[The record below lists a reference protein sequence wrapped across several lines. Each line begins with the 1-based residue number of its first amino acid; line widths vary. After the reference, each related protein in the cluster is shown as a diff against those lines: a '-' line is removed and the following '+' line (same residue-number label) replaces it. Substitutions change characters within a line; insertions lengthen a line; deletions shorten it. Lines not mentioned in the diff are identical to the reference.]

1 MLQDLRDQKNS
12 ALIVI
17 LFAVI
22 IIVFIFMFG
31 LPSKDSLSSKGQT
44 DVAVFNGE
52 HLSRKV
58 PHELMR
64 TMILNQY
71 DDSIFNNVQ
80 YPQIARQTA
89 EGIGV
94 IYLLA
99 DEARK
104 AGLRVSDEDLHD
116 YITNWES
123 GNADILRYGFLQK
136 NVFSQRNYND
146 ALRRMQLS
154 SRDYESYKREELL
167 ARRYLTLLASSI
179 TISDA
184 SLWDAYQEANAT
196 ASLEV
201 IRITPENVLKT
212 FKPLTDEEIRA
223 FATTGKAD
231 IQAFYDA
238 NIARYTTPEK
248 VKMQQIV
255 ITKQFGTIQN
265 PGAKTGKT
273 LQSGE
278 RFQIAKKE
286 ALKPNVDFA
295 QAYADYDESDDK
307 SLQGMTGLI
316 AVEVMAQ
323 EIQTALEGKKVGDV
337 FTAELGDRYVIGKIV
352 ERHETVVKPLDE
364 VTNEIARQLLEE
376 RRIAAKTS
384 EITTNILAQAATT
397 PLADL
402 IDKTMYAGILAEAP
416 KAPVAPVA
424 TDDDNDADTDAAA
437 DSDANADTA
446 DTDAANDAADTDAA
460 NDAAA
465 GTDAA
470 ADTNTAIAQAEPQY
484 VDLPTDLIII
494 PEIERTK
501 VASFNDVTANT
512 NYIQGI
518 GVNDDLARD
527 IRAAAPN
534 TVLAQSY
541 TIGKDTVI
549 VKVVS
554 KKEADRAAFEA
565 NIDALRSGAI
575 QARVVALIGDT
586 DAIINLKGGYGIWL
600 EQKIN
605 DAMQKG
611 TLRIE
616 SDYFTKLSTRIQ
628 KKQEEQNN
636 PQ

>member
-136 NVFSQRNYND
+136 NVFSQRSYND

-248 VKMQQIV
+248 VKMQQII

-424 TDDDNDADTDAAA
+424 TDDDDDTAADNDAT
-437 DSDANADTA
+437 
-446 DTDAANDAADTDAA
+446 DTDAANDATANAENATDA
-460 NDAAA
+460 
-465 GTDAA
+465 
-470 ADTNTAIAQAEPQY
+470 AIAQAEPQY

-565 NIDALRSGAI
+565 NLEALRSGAI

>member
-136 NVFSQRNYND
+136 NVFSQRSYND

-424 TDDDNDADTDAAA
+424 TDDDDDTAADNDAT
-437 DSDANADTA
+437 
-446 DTDAANDAADTDAA
+446 DTDAANDATANAENATDA
-460 NDAAA
+460 
-465 GTDAA
+465 
-470 ADTNTAIAQAEPQY
+470 AIAQAEPQY
-484 VDLPTDLIII
+484 VNLPTDLIII

-565 NIDALRSGAI
+565 NLEALRSGAI

>member
-424 TDDDNDADTDAAA
+424 TDDDDDTAADNDAT
-437 DSDANADTA
+437 
-446 DTDAANDAADTDAA
+446 DTDAANDATANAENATDA
-460 NDAAA
+460 
-465 GTDAA
+465 
-470 ADTNTAIAQAEPQY
+470 AIAQAEPQY
-484 VDLPTDLIII
+484 VNLPTDLIII

>member
-136 NVFSQRNYND
+136 NVFSQRSYND

-286 ALKPNVDFA
+286 ALEPNVDFA

-316 AVEVMAQ
+316 AVEIMAQ
-323 EIQTALEGKKVGDV
+323 EIQTAIEGKKVGDV

-376 RRIAAKTS
+376 RRIAAKTR

-397 PLADL
+397 PLAEL
-402 IDKTMYAGILAEAP
+402 IDKTMYAGILTEAP

-446 DTDAANDAADTDAA
+446 DTDAANDAA
-460 NDAAA
+460 A
-465 GTDAA
+465 GTDA
-470 ADTNTAIAQAEPQY
+470 AIAQAEPQY

-494 PEIERTK
+494 PEFERTK

-541 TIGKDTVI
+541 AIGKDTVI

-565 NIDALRSGAI
+565 NLEALRSGAI

-628 KKQEEQNN
+628 KRQEEQNN

>member
-286 ALKPNVDFA
+286 ALEPNVDFA

-397 PLADL
+397 PLSDL

-424 TDDDNDADTDAAA
+424 TSDDDDAAA
-437 DSDANADTA
+437 DNDANAN
-446 DTDAANDAADTDAA
+446 TDAANDATA
-460 NDAAA
+460 NAEN
-465 GTDAA
+465 A
-470 ADTNTAIAQAEPQY
+470 ADTAIAQAEPQY

-501 VASFNDVTANT
+501 VASFDDVTANT

-527 IRAAAPN
+527 IRAAAPS
-534 TVLAQSY
+534 TVLTQSY

-628 KKQEEQNN
+628 KKQEEQNT

>member
-136 NVFSQRNYND
+136 NVFSQRSYND

-265 PGAKTGKT
+265 PGTKTGKT

-286 ALKPNVDFA
+286 ALEPNVDFA

-316 AVEVMAQ
+316 AVEIMAQ
-323 EIQTALEGKKVGDV
+323 EIQTAIEGKKVGDV

-397 PLADL
+397 PLAEL
-402 IDKTMYAGILAEAP
+402 IDKTMYAGILTEAP

-446 DTDAANDAADTDAA
+446 DTDAANDAA
-460 NDAAA
+460 A
-465 GTDAA
+465 GTDA
-470 ADTNTAIAQAEPQY
+470 AIAQAEPQY

-494 PEIERTK
+494 PEFERTK

-541 TIGKDTVI
+541 AIGKDTVI

-565 NIDALRSGAI
+565 NLEALRSGAI

-628 KKQEEQNN
+628 KRQEEQNN

>member
-201 IRITPENVLKT
+201 IRITPEHVLKT

-286 ALKPNVDFA
+286 ALEPNVDFA

-316 AVEVMAQ
+316 AVEIMAQ
-323 EIQTALEGKKVGDV
+323 EIQTAIEGKKVGDV

-424 TDDDNDADTDAAA
+424 TDDDDDTAADNDAT
-437 DSDANADTA
+437 
-446 DTDAANDAADTDAA
+446 DTDAANDATANAENATDA
-460 NDAAA
+460 
-465 GTDAA
+465 
-470 ADTNTAIAQAEPQY
+470 AIAQAEPQY

-565 NIDALRSGAI
+565 NLEALRSGAI

>member
-424 TDDDNDADTDAAA
+424 TDDDDDTAADNDAT
-437 DSDANADTA
+437 
-446 DTDAANDAADTDAA
+446 DTDAANDATANAENATDA
-460 NDAAA
+460 
-465 GTDAA
+465 
-470 ADTNTAIAQAEPQY
+470 AIAQAEPQY
-484 VDLPTDLIII
+484 VNLPTDLIII

-565 NIDALRSGAI
+565 NLEALRSGAI

>member
-136 NVFSQRNYND
+136 NVFSQRSYND

-248 VKMQQIV
+248 VKMQQII

-424 TDDDNDADTDAAA
+424 TDDDDDTAADNDAT
-437 DSDANADTA
+437 
-446 DTDAANDAADTDAA
+446 DTDAANDATANAENATDA
-460 NDAAA
+460 
-465 GTDAA
+465 
-470 ADTNTAIAQAEPQY
+470 AIAQAEPQY
-484 VDLPTDLIII
+484 VNLPTDLIII

-565 NIDALRSGAI
+565 NLEALRSGAI

>member
-136 NVFSQRNYND
+136 NVFSQRSYND

-286 ALKPNVDFA
+286 ALEPNVDFA

-316 AVEVMAQ
+316 AVEIMAQ
-323 EIQTALEGKKVGDV
+323 EIQTAIEGKKVGDV

-397 PLADL
+397 PLAEL
-402 IDKTMYAGILAEAP
+402 IDKTMYAGILTEAP

-424 TDDDNDADTDAAA
+424 TDDDNDTAA
-437 DSDANADTA
+437 DNDANA
-446 DTDAANDAADTDAA
+446 DAADTDAA

-465 GTDAA
+465 GTDA
-470 ADTNTAIAQAEPQY
+470 AIAQAEPQY

-494 PEIERTK
+494 PEFERTK

-541 TIGKDTVI
+541 AIGKDTVI

-565 NIDALRSGAI
+565 NLEALRSGAI

-628 KKQEEQNN
+628 KRQEEQNN

>member
-89 EGIGV
+89 KGIGV

-136 NVFSQRNYND
+136 NVFSQRSYND

-255 ITKQFGTIQN
+255 ITKQVGTIQN

-286 ALKPNVDFA
+286 ALEPNVDFA

-316 AVEVMAQ
+316 AVEIMAQ
-323 EIQTALEGKKVGDV
+323 EIQTAIEGKKVGDV

-397 PLADL
+397 PLAEL
-402 IDKTMYAGILAEAP
+402 IDKTMYAGILTEAP

-446 DTDAANDAADTDAA
+446 DTDAANDAA
-460 NDAAA
+460 A
-465 GTDAA
+465 GTDA
-470 ADTNTAIAQAEPQY
+470 AIAQAEPQY

-494 PEIERTK
+494 PEFERTK

-541 TIGKDTVI
+541 AIGKDTVI

-565 NIDALRSGAI
+565 NLEALRSGAI

-628 KKQEEQNN
+628 KRQEEQNN

>member
-89 EGIGV
+89 KGIGV

-136 NVFSQRNYND
+136 NVFSQRSYND

-286 ALKPNVDFA
+286 ALEPNVDFA

-316 AVEVMAQ
+316 AVEIMAQ
-323 EIQTALEGKKVGDV
+323 EIQTAIEGKKVGDV

-397 PLADL
+397 PLAEL
-402 IDKTMYAGILAEAP
+402 IDKTMYAGILTEAP

-446 DTDAANDAADTDAA
+446 DTDAANDAA
-460 NDAAA
+460 
-465 GTDAA
+465 

-494 PEIERTK
+494 PEFERTK

-541 TIGKDTVI
+541 AIGKDTVI
-549 VKVVS
+549 VKVGS

-565 NIDALRSGAI
+565 NREALRSGAI

-628 KKQEEQNN
+628 KRQEEQNN

>member
-416 KAPVAPVA
+416 KAPVATVA
-424 TDDDNDADTDAAA
+424 TDDDDDTAADNDAT
-437 DSDANADTA
+437 
-446 DTDAANDAADTDAA
+446 DTDAANDATANAENATDA
-460 NDAAA
+460 
-465 GTDAA
+465 
-470 ADTNTAIAQAEPQY
+470 AIAQAEPQY
-484 VDLPTDLIII
+484 VDLPTDLII

-565 NIDALRSGAI
+565 NLEALRSGAI

>member
-286 ALKPNVDFA
+286 ALEPNVDFA

-352 ERHETVVKPLDE
+352 ERHETVVKPIEE

-397 PLADL
+397 PLAEL

-424 TDDDNDADTDAAA
+424 TDDDNDADTDANADAAA
-437 DSDANADTA
+437 DS
-446 DTDAANDAADTDAA
+446 DAADTDAA
-460 NDAAA
+460 NDTAAD
-465 GTDAA
+465 TA

-494 PEIERTK
+494 PEFERTK

-541 TIGKDTVI
+541 AIGKDTVI

-554 KKEADRAAFEA
+554 KKEADRAAFDA
-565 NIDALRSGAI
+565 NLEALRSGAI
-575 QARVVALIGDT
+575 QARVAALIGDT

>member
-248 VKMQQIV
+248 VKMQQII

-424 TDDDNDADTDAAA
+424 TDDDDDTAADNDAT
-437 DSDANADTA
+437 
-446 DTDAANDAADTDAA
+446 DTDAANDATANAENATDA
-460 NDAAA
+460 
-465 GTDAA
+465 
-470 ADTNTAIAQAEPQY
+470 AIAQAEPQY
-484 VDLPTDLIII
+484 VNLPTDLIII

-565 NIDALRSGAI
+565 NLEALRSGAI

>member
-286 ALKPNVDFA
+286 ALEPNVDFA

-316 AVEVMAQ
+316 AVEIMAQ

-397 PLADL
+397 PLAEL

-424 TDDDNDADTDAAA
+424 PVDDDADTDA
-437 DSDANADTA
+437 DA
-446 DTDAANDAADTDAA
+446 DAADTDAA
-460 NDAAA
+460 NDATANA
-465 GTDAA
+465 ENA
-470 ADTNTAIAQAEPQY
+470 ADAAIAQAEPQY

-494 PEIERTK
+494 PEFERTK

-541 TIGKDTVI
+541 AIGKDTVI

-554 KKEADRAAFEA
+554 KKEADRAAFDA
-565 NIDALRSGAI
+565 NLEALRSGAI
-575 QARVVALIGDT
+575 QARVAALIGDT

>member
-424 TDDDNDADTDAAA
+424 TDDDDDTAADNDAT
-437 DSDANADTA
+437 
-446 DTDAANDAADTDAA
+446 DTDAANDATANAENATDA
-460 NDAAA
+460 
-465 GTDAA
+465 
-470 ADTNTAIAQAEPQY
+470 AIAQAEPQY

-565 NIDALRSGAI
+565 NLEALRSGAI

>member
-89 EGIGV
+89 KGIGV

-136 NVFSQRNYND
+136 NVFSQRSYND

-286 ALKPNVDFA
+286 ALEPNVDFA

-316 AVEVMAQ
+316 AVEIMAQ
-323 EIQTALEGKKVGDV
+323 EIQTAIEGKKVGDV

-397 PLADL
+397 PLAEL
-402 IDKTMYAGILAEAP
+402 IDKTMYAGILTEAP

-424 TDDDNDADTDAAA
+424 TNDDNDAD
-437 DSDANADTA
+437 
-446 DTDAANDAADTDAA
+446 
-460 NDAAA
+460 
-465 GTDAA
+465 TDAA

-494 PEIERTK
+494 PEFERTK

-541 TIGKDTVI
+541 AIGKDTVI

-565 NIDALRSGAI
+565 NLEALRSGAI

-628 KKQEEQNN
+628 KRQEEQNN

>member
-136 NVFSQRNYND
+136 NVFSQRSYND

-286 ALKPNVDFA
+286 ALEPNVDFT

-316 AVEVMAQ
+316 AVEIMAQ
-323 EIQTALEGKKVGDV
+323 EIQTAIEGKKVGDV

-376 RRIAAKTS
+376 RRIAAKTR

-397 PLADL
+397 PLAEL
-402 IDKTMYAGILAEAP
+402 IDKTMYAGILTEAP

-446 DTDAANDAADTDAA
+446 DTDAANDAA
-460 NDAAA
+460 A
-465 GTDAA
+465 GTDA
-470 ADTNTAIAQAEPQY
+470 AIAQAEPQY

-494 PEIERTK
+494 PEFERTK

-541 TIGKDTVI
+541 AIGKDTVI

-565 NIDALRSGAI
+565 NLEALRSGAI

-628 KKQEEQNN
+628 KRQEEQNN

>member
-286 ALKPNVDFA
+286 ALEPNVDFA

-424 TDDDNDADTDAAA
+424 TEDDDDTAADNDAT
-437 DSDANADTA
+437 
-446 DTDAANDAADTDAA
+446 DTDAANDATANAENATDA
-460 NDAAA
+460 
-465 GTDAA
+465 
-470 ADTNTAIAQAEPQY
+470 AIAQAEPQY

-541 TIGKDTVI
+541 AIGKDTVI

-565 NIDALRSGAI
+565 NLEALRSGAI

-628 KKQEEQNN
+628 KRQEEQNN

>member
-136 NVFSQRNYND
+136 NVFSQRSYND

-286 ALKPNVDFA
+286 ALEPNVDFA

-397 PLADL
+397 PLAEL
-402 IDKTMYAGILAEAP
+402 IDKTMYAGILTEAP

-424 TDDDNDADTDAAA
+424 TDDDNDADANADVATDNDANA
-437 DSDANADTA
+437 DSDAAT
-446 DTDAANDAADTDAA
+446 
-460 NDAAA
+460 
-465 GTDAA
+465 
-470 ADTNTAIAQAEPQY
+470 DTNTAIAQAEPQY

-494 PEIERTK
+494 PEFERTK

-541 TIGKDTVI
+541 AIGKDTVI

-554 KKEADRAAFEA
+554 KKEADRAAFDA
-565 NIDALRSGAI
+565 NLEALRSGAI
-575 QARVVALIGDT
+575 QARVAALIGDT

>member
-136 NVFSQRNYND
+136 NVFSQRSYND

-201 IRITPENVLKT
+201 IRITPEHVLKT

-323 EIQTALEGKKVGDV
+323 EIQTALEGKKAGDV

-424 TDDDNDADTDAAA
+424 TDDDDDTAADNDAT
-437 DSDANADTA
+437 
-446 DTDAANDAADTDAA
+446 DTDAANDATANAENATDA
-460 NDAAA
+460 
-465 GTDAA
+465 
-470 ADTNTAIAQAEPQY
+470 AIAQAEPQY

-565 NIDALRSGAI
+565 NLEALRSGAI

>member
-136 NVFSQRNYND
+136 NVFSQRSYND

-416 KAPVAPVA
+416 KAPVATVA
-424 TDDDNDADTDAAA
+424 TDDDDDTAADNDAT
-437 DSDANADTA
+437 
-446 DTDAANDAADTDAA
+446 DTDAANDATANAENATDA
-460 NDAAA
+460 
-465 GTDAA
+465 
-470 ADTNTAIAQAEPQY
+470 AIAQAEPQY
-484 VDLPTDLIII
+484 VNLPTDLIII

-565 NIDALRSGAI
+565 NLEALRSGAI

>member
-286 ALKPNVDFA
+286 ALEPNVDFA

-397 PLADL
+397 PLAEL
-402 IDKTMYAGILAEAP
+402 IDKTMYAGILTEAP

-424 TDDDNDADTDAAA
+424 TDDDNDADANADVAT
-437 DSDANADTA
+437 DSDANA
-446 DTDAANDAADTDAA
+446 DAADTDAA
-460 NDAAA
+460 NDAANTDA
-465 GTDAA
+465 ANDAA
-470 ADTNTAIAQAEPQY
+470 ADTDAAIAQAEPQY

-494 PEIERTK
+494 PEFERTK

-541 TIGKDTVI
+541 AIGKDTVI

-554 KKEADRAAFEA
+554 KKEADRAAFDA
-565 NIDALRSGAI
+565 NLEALRSGAI
-575 QARVVALIGDT
+575 QARVAALIGDT
-586 DAIINLKGGYGIWL
+586 DAIVNLKGGYGIWL

>member
-136 NVFSQRNYND
+136 NVFSQRNYDD

-286 ALKPNVDFA
+286 ALEPNVDFA

-316 AVEVMAQ
+316 AVEIMAQ

-397 PLADL
+397 PLAEL

-416 KAPVAPVA
+416 KAPVATVA
-424 TDDDNDADTDAAA
+424 TDDNDADADADASADA

-446 DTDAANDAADTDAA
+446 DTDAANGAADTDAA
-460 NDAAA
+460 NTD
-465 GTDAA
+465 TDA
-470 ADTNTAIAQAEPQY
+470 AIAQAEPQY

-494 PEIERTK
+494 PEFERTK

-541 TIGKDTVI
+541 AIGKDTVI

-554 KKEADRAAFEA
+554 KKEADRAAFDA
-565 NIDALRSGAI
+565 NLEALRSGAI
-575 QARVVALIGDT
+575 QARVAALIGDT

>member
-136 NVFSQRNYND
+136 NVFSQRSYND

-424 TDDDNDADTDAAA
+424 TDDDDDTAADNDAT
-437 DSDANADTA
+437 
-446 DTDAANDAADTDAA
+446 DTDAANDATANAENATDA
-460 NDAAA
+460 
-465 GTDAA
+465 
-470 ADTNTAIAQAEPQY
+470 AIAQAEPQY

-565 NIDALRSGAI
+565 NLEALRSGAI

>member
-424 TDDDNDADTDAAA
+424 TDDDDDTAADNDAT
-437 DSDANADTA
+437 
-446 DTDAANDAADTDAA
+446 DTDAANDATANAENATDA
-460 NDAAA
+460 
-465 GTDAA
+465 
-470 ADTNTAIAQAEPQY
+470 AIAQAEPQY

>member
-52 HLSRKV
+52 HLSR
-58 PHELMR
+58 
-64 TMILNQY
+64 
-71 DDSIFNNVQ
+71 NVQ

-136 NVFSQRNYND
+136 NVFSQRSYND

-286 ALKPNVDFA
+286 ALEPNVDFA

-316 AVEVMAQ
+316 AVEIMAQ
-323 EIQTALEGKKVGDV
+323 EIQTAIEGKKVGDV

-397 PLADL
+397 PLAEL
-402 IDKTMYAGILAEAP
+402 IDKTMYAGILTEAP
-416 KAPVAPVA
+416 KAPVAPVAPVA

-446 DTDAANDAADTDAA
+446 DTDAANDAA
-460 NDAAA
+460 A

-470 ADTNTAIAQAEPQY
+470 ADTNTTIAQAEPQY

-494 PEIERTK
+494 PEFERTK

-541 TIGKDTVI
+541 AIGKDTVI

-565 NIDALRSGAI
+565 NLEALRSGAI

-628 KKQEEQNN
+628 KRQEEQNN

>member
-89 EGIGV
+89 KGIGV

-136 NVFSQRNYND
+136 NVFSQRSYND

-286 ALKPNVDFA
+286 ALEPNVDFA

-316 AVEVMAQ
+316 AVEIMAQ
-323 EIQTALEGKKVGDV
+323 EIQTAIEGKKVGDV

-397 PLADL
+397 PLAEL
-402 IDKTMYAGILAEAP
+402 IDKTMYAGILTEAP

-437 DSDANADTA
+437 ASDANADTA
-446 DTDAANDAADTDAA
+446 DTDAAN
-460 NDAAA
+460 
-465 GTDAA
+465 DAA

-494 PEIERTK
+494 PEFERTK

-541 TIGKDTVI
+541 AIGKDTVI

-565 NIDALRSGAI
+565 NLEALRSGAI

-628 KKQEEQNN
+628 KRQEEQNN

>member
-424 TDDDNDADTDAAA
+424 TDDDDDTAADNDAT
-437 DSDANADTA
+437 
-446 DTDAANDAADTDAA
+446 DTDAANDATANAENATDA
-460 NDAAA
+460 
-465 GTDAA
+465 
-470 ADTNTAIAQAEPQY
+470 AIAQAEPQY

-565 NIDALRSGAI
+565 NLEALRSGAI

-586 DAIINLKGGYGIWL
+586 DAIINLKGSYGIWL

>member
-136 NVFSQRNYND
+136 NVFSQRSYND

-212 FKPLTDEEIRA
+212 FKPLADEEIRA

-286 ALKPNVDFA
+286 ALEPNVDFA

-316 AVEVMAQ
+316 AVEIMAQ

-352 ERHETVVKPLDE
+352 ERHETVVKPIDE

-397 PLADL
+397 PLAEL

-424 TDDDNDADTDAAA
+424 TDDDNDADTDADADAAA
-437 DSDANADTA
+437 DSDANADAA

-460 NDAAA
+460 TD
-465 GTDAA
+465 TDA
-470 ADTNTAIAQAEPQY
+470 AIAQAEPQY

-494 PEIERTK
+494 PEFERTK

-541 TIGKDTVI
+541 AIGKDTVI

-554 KKEADRAAFEA
+554 KKEADRAAFDA
-565 NIDALRSGAI
+565 NLEALRSGAI
-575 QARVVALIGDT
+575 QARVAALIGDT

>member
-424 TDDDNDADTDAAA
+424 TDDDDDTAADNDAT
-437 DSDANADTA
+437 
-446 DTDAANDAADTDAA
+446 DTDAANDATANAENATDA
-460 NDAAA
+460 
-465 GTDAA
+465 
-470 ADTNTAIAQAEPQY
+470 AIAQAEPQY

-541 TIGKDTVI
+541 AIGKDTVI

-565 NIDALRSGAI
+565 NLEALRSGAI

>member
-416 KAPVAPVA
+416 KAPVAPVT
-424 TDDDNDADTDAAA
+424 TDDDD
-437 DSDANADTA
+437 DANADATA
-446 DTDAANDAADTDAA
+446 DNDAADTDAA
-460 NDAAA
+460 NDATANA
-465 GTDAA
+465 ENATDA
-470 ADTNTAIAQAEPQY
+470 AIAQAEPQY

-501 VASFNDVTANT
+501 VASFDDVTANT

>member
-416 KAPVAPVA
+416 KAPVAPVT
-424 TDDDNDADTDAAA
+424 TDDDD
-437 DSDANADTA
+437 DANADATA
-446 DTDAANDAADTDAA
+446 DNDAADTDAA
-460 NDAAA
+460 NDATANA
-465 GTDAA
+465 ENATDA
-470 ADTNTAIAQAEPQY
+470 AIAQAEPQY

-501 VASFNDVTANT
+501 VASFDDVTANT

-565 NIDALRSGAI
+565 NLEALRSGAI

>member
-316 AVEVMAQ
+316 AVEIMAQ
-323 EIQTALEGKKVGDV
+323 EIQTAIEGKKVGDV

-376 RRIAAKTS
+376 RRIAAKTR

-424 TDDDNDADTDAAA
+424 TDDDDDTAADNDAT
-437 DSDANADTA
+437 
-446 DTDAANDAADTDAA
+446 DTDAANDATANAENATDA
-460 NDAAA
+460 
-465 GTDAA
+465 
-470 ADTNTAIAQAEPQY
+470 AIAQAEPQY

-541 TIGKDTVI
+541 AIGKDTVI

-565 NIDALRSGAI
+565 NLEALRSGAI

>member
-223 FATTGKAD
+223 FATAGKAD

-286 ALKPNVDFA
+286 ALEPNVDFA

-397 PLADL
+397 PLAEL
-402 IDKTMYAGILAEAP
+402 IDKTMYAGILTEAP

-424 TDDDNDADTDAAA
+424 PVDDDADTDANADAA
-437 DSDANADTA
+437 TDSDANA
-446 DTDAANDAADTDAA
+446 DAADTDAA
-460 NDAAA
+460 ND
-465 GTDAA
+465 T

-494 PEIERTK
+494 PEFERTK

-541 TIGKDTVI
+541 AIGKDTVI

-554 KKEADRAAFEA
+554 KKEADRAAFDA
-565 NIDALRSGAI
+565 NLEALRSGAI

>member
-424 TDDDNDADTDAAA
+424 PVTTDDDD
-437 DSDANADTA
+437 DANADATA
-446 DTDAANDAADTDAA
+446 DNDAADTDAA
-460 NDAAA
+460 NDATANA
-465 GTDAA
+465 ENATDA
-470 ADTNTAIAQAEPQY
+470 AIAQAEPQY

-501 VASFNDVTANT
+501 VASFDDVTANT

>member
-136 NVFSQRNYND
+136 NVFSQRSYND

-286 ALKPNVDFA
+286 ALEPNVDFA

-337 FTAELGDRYVIGKIV
+337 FTAELADRYVIGKIV

-416 KAPVAPVA
+416 KAPVA
-424 TDDDNDADTDAAA
+424 TDDDD
-437 DSDANADTA
+437 DANADNDA
-446 DTDAANDAADTDAA
+446 NANTDAANDATA
-460 NDAAA
+460 NAEN
-465 GTDAA
+465 A
-470 ADTNTAIAQAEPQY
+470 ADTAIAQAEPQY

-527 IRAAAPN
+527 IRAAAPS
-534 TVLAQSY
+534 TVLTQSY

-628 KKQEEQNN
+628 KKQEEQNT

>member
-136 NVFSQRNYND
+136 NVFSQRSYND

-286 ALKPNVDFA
+286 ALEPNVDFA

-316 AVEVMAQ
+316 AVEIMAQ
-323 EIQTALEGKKVGDV
+323 EIQTAIEGKKVGDV

-397 PLADL
+397 PLAEL
-402 IDKTMYAGILAEAP
+402 IDKTMYAGILTEAP

-424 TDDDNDADTDAAA
+424 TDDDNDTDAAA

-446 DTDAANDAADTDAA
+446 DTDAANDAA
-460 NDAAA
+460 A
-465 GTDAA
+465 GTDA
-470 ADTNTAIAQAEPQY
+470 AIAQAEPQY

-494 PEIERTK
+494 PEFERTK

-541 TIGKDTVI
+541 AIGKDTVI

-565 NIDALRSGAI
+565 NLEALRSGAI

-628 KKQEEQNN
+628 KRQEEQNN